1 MDGEAKRVLDWLWM
15 VQRRTEQDRML
26 SVVRMP
32 PTRWRRSEIKVSGD
46 LFERWLLKTTI
57 NLAMMGQPPRRGGI
71 FGPTV
76 VGGGPGYLVA
86 LTDSP
91 APAGTWPRP
100 RMPSARVRRRQTRLR
115 AGPSR

>member
-46 LFERWLLKTTI
+46 LFERWLLKTT
-57 NLAMMGQPPRRGGI
+57 
-71 FGPTV
+71 T
-76 VGGGPGYLVA
+76 
-86 LTDSP
+86 
-91 APAGTWPRP
+91 
-100 RMPSARVRRRQTRLR
+100 
-115 AGPSR
+115 SR